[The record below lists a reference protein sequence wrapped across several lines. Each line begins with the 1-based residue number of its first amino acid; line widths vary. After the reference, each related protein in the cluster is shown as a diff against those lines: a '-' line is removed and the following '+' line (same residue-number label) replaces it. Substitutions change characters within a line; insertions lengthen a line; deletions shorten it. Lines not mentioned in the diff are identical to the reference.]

1 MDLYKFKDNLIAKLE
16 SHLFLWD
23 SNWECFRP
31 ITNIGWNGFKIEI
44 DDYKFKQDLFS
55 ENYGFGDFKDV
66 CNKLD
71 SEIDLSTFKII
82 DDLNILSKNVEFFK
96 DRKIPFLNS
105 CTSKS
110 TSGWLKYLKFINQR
124 QKTLRKIKN
133 NVRVTKRLLRK

>member
-1 MDLYKFKDNLIAKLE
+1 MDLYKFKDYLIARLE

-31 ITNIGWNGFKIEI
+31 ITNIGWNGIKIEI
-44 DDYKFKQDLFS
+44 DDYKFKQNIFS

-66 CNKLD
+66 CKKLD
-71 SEIDLSTFKII
+71 SEIDLTSFKII

-96 DRKIPFLNS
+96 DRKIPFLNL

-124 QKTLRKIKN
+124 QKTLRKFKN
-133 NVRVTKRLLRK
+133 NVRVTRRLLTK